1 MPDSRRRDGAEPT
14 DLRTT
19 PRLVPD
25 ACPGAWRRHDAADGA
40 LARFRPV
47 GGAVSGAELRVLA
60 DAAATGGSP
69 LELTSRGSL
78 QVRGLTAEGAD
89 RLAATL
95 SALGGDSALLDAL
108 GRDVPCSVVASPSGL
123 LDDAARAVADALRG
137 RTDVPGRLLVA
148 LDDGAGDVA
157 VLDGD
162 VTVVDG
168 ALVLAGTPTD
178 LTGDPAALALAA
190 VEAFL
195 EVRASAW
202 RVAEVGPERVLSGV
216 TGWYRSLSERYQPV
230 TAPQGAGPEVTEVL
244 PRLGEI
250 DEPTAAVLA
259 DLADAGAT
267 LRVTPRRTVV
277 LRDLAD
283 PDDALRRL
291 AGLVETGP
299 SPWSSLSACVGAP
312 RCARSHTD
320 VRGDLAR
327 AVATGHAGG
336 LLHAHWVGCARAC
349 GTPAGPVAVVEGT
362 PGGTYRTIV
371 RAGKVSP

>member
-14 DLRTT
+14 DPRTT
-19 PRLVPD
+19 PRTVPD

-47 GGAVSGAELRVLA
+47 GGAVTGAELRVLA

-95 SALGGDSALLDAL
+95 SALGGDGALLDAQ
-108 GRDVPCSVVASPSGL
+108 GRDVPCSVVASPLGTARRRGPRRRRRPARAHRRARP
-123 LDDAARAVADALRG
+123 AARRPRRRHRRRG
-137 RTDVPGRLLVA
+137 RPRRRTSRWSTERSRSPAPR
-148 LDDGAGDVA
+148 
-157 VLDGD
+157 
-162 VTVVDG
+162 
-168 ALVLAGTPTD
+168 PD

-195 EVRASAW
+195 EVRGSAW
-202 RVAEVGPERVLSGV
+202 RVAEVGPERVAGALRAREHFGV
-216 TGWYRSLSERYQPV
+216 
-230 TAPQGAGPEVTEVL
+230 PEHAEVL
-244 PRLGEI
+244 TWPEATRARSSRASGRSTHRPRECS
-250 DEPTAAVLA
+250 PTSPTP
-259 DLADAGAT
+259 GAT
-267 LRVTPRRTVV
+267 LRVTPWRTVV

-299 SPWSSLSACVGAP
+299 SPWSHLSACVGAP

-327 AVATGHAGG
+327 AVATGRAGG
-336 LLHAHWVGCARAC
+336 LLHAHWVGCSRAC

-362 PGGTYRTIV
+362 PDGTYRTIV
-371 RAGKVSP
+371 RAGRVSP

>member
-14 DLRTT
+14 DPRTT
-19 PRLVPD
+19 PRTVPD

-47 GGAVSGAELRVLA
+47 GGAVTGAELRVLA
-60 DAAATGGSP
+60 DAAGTGGSP

-95 SALGGDSALLDAL
+95 SALGGDGALLDAQ
-108 GRDVPCSVVASPSGL
+108 GRDVPCSVVASPSGM

-157 VLDGD
+157 ALDGD

-178 LTGDPAALALAA
+178 LTGHPAALALAA

-195 EVRASAW
+195 EVRGSAW
-202 RVAEVGPERVLSGV
+202 RVAEVGPERVAGALRAREHFEVPEHSGV
-216 TGWYRSLSERYQPV
+216 LTWPEATSR
-230 TAPQGAGPEVTEVL
+230 EVT

-250 DEPTAAVLA
+250 DTATANVLA
-259 DLADAGAT
+259 DLADEGT
-267 LRVTPRRTVV
+267 TVRVTPWRTVV

-312 RCARSHTD
+312 RCARSHTG
-320 VRGDLAR
+320 VRGDLAH
-327 AVATGHAGG
+327 AVATGRAGG

-371 RAGKVSP
+371 RAGRVTP

>member
-1 MPDSRRRDGAEPT
+1 M
-14 DLRTT
+14 
-19 PRLVPD
+19 
-25 ACPGAWRRHDAADGA
+25 
-40 LARFRPV
+40 
-47 GGAVSGAELRVLA
+47 
-60 DAAATGGSP
+60 
-69 LELTSRGSL
+69 
-78 QVRGLTAEGAD
+78 
-89 RLAATL
+89 
-95 SALGGDSALLDAL
+95 
-108 GRDVPCSVVASPSGL
+108 
-123 LDDAARAVADALRG
+123 
-137 RTDVPGRLLVA
+137 
-148 LDDGAGDVA
+148 
-157 VLDGD
+157 
-162 VTVVDG
+162 
-168 ALVLAGTPTD
+168 
-178 LTGDPAALALAA
+178 
-190 VEAFL
+190 
-195 EVRASAW
+195 
-202 RVAEVGPERVLSGV
+202 AEVGPERVLAGV
-216 TGWYRSLSERYQPV
+216 TGCVSLAERAIPGQQPHRRAPARRSL
-230 TAPQGAGPEVTEVL
+230 EVL

-250 DEPTAAVLA
+250 DAPTAAVLA

-371 RAGKVSP
+371 RAGRVSP

>member
-1 MPDSRRRDGAEPT
+1 M
-14 DLRTT
+14 
-19 PRLVPD
+19 
-25 ACPGAWRRHDAADGA
+25 
-40 LARFRPV
+40 
-47 GGAVSGAELRVLA
+47 
-60 DAAATGGSP
+60 
-69 LELTSRGSL
+69 
-78 QVRGLTAEGAD
+78 
-89 RLAATL
+89 
-95 SALGGDSALLDAL
+95 
-108 GRDVPCSVVASPSGL
+108 
-123 LDDAARAVADALRG
+123 
-137 RTDVPGRLLVA
+137 
-148 LDDGAGDVA
+148 
-157 VLDGD
+157 
-162 VTVVDG
+162 
-168 ALVLAGTPTD
+168 
-178 LTGDPAALALAA
+178 
-190 VEAFL
+190 
-195 EVRASAW
+195 
-202 RVAEVGPERVLSGV
+202 
-216 TGWYRSLSERYQPV
+216 YRSLSERYQPV

-250 DEPTAAVLA
+250 DAPTAAVLA

-267 LRVTPRRTVV
+267 LRVTPWRTVV

-299 SPWSSLSACVGAP
+299 SPWSNLSACVGAP

-371 RAGKVSP
+371 RAGRVSP

>member
-14 DLRTT
+14 DPRTT
-19 PRLVPD
+19 PRTVPD

-47 GGAVSGAELRVLA
+47 GGAVTGGELRVLA

-95 SALGGDSALLDAL
+95 SALGGEGALLDAL

-123 LDDAARAVADALRG
+123 LDDAARAVAGALRG

-157 VLDGD
+157 ALDGD
-162 VTVVDG
+162 VTVIDG

-195 EVRASAW
+195 EVRGSAW
-202 RVAEVGPERVLSGV
+202 RVAEVGPERVAGALRAREHFEV
-216 TGWYRSLSERYQPV
+216 PEHSEVLTWPEATLR
-230 TAPQGAGPEVTEVL
+230 EVT

-250 DEPTAAVLA
+250 DGPTAAVLA

-267 LRVTPRRTVV
+267 LRVTPWRTVV

-299 SPWSSLSACVGAP
+299 SPWSHLSACVGAP

-327 AVATGHAGG
+327 AVATGRAGG
-336 LLHAHWVGCARAC
+336 LLHAHWVGCSRAC

-362 PGGTYRTIV
+362 PDGTYRTIV
-371 RAGKVSP
+371 RAGRVSP

>member
-1 MPDSRRRDGAEPT
+1 M
-14 DLRTT
+14 
-19 PRLVPD
+19 PD

-47 GGAVSGAELRVLA
+47 GGAVTGAELRVLA

-95 SALGGDSALLDAL
+95 RALGGDGALLDAQ

-123 LDDAARAVADALRG
+123 LDDAARAVAAALRG

-157 VLDGD
+157 ALDGD

-195 EVRASAW
+195 EVRDGAW
-202 RVAEVGPERVLSGV
+202 RLAEVGPERVLTGV

-230 TAPQGAGPEVTEVL
+230 TARDDARPEVTEVL

-250 DEPTAAVLA
+250 DTATAGVLA
-259 DLADAGAT
+259 DLADERAT
-267 LRVTPRRTVV
+267 VRVTPWRTVV

-299 SPWSSLSACVGAP
+299 SPWSHLSACVGAP

-327 AVATGHAGG
+327 AVATGRAGG
-336 LLHAHWVGCARAC
+336 LLHAHWVGCSRAC

-362 PGGTYRTIV
+362 PDGTYRTIV
-371 RAGKVSP
+371 RAGRVSP

>member
-1 MPDSRRRDGAEPT
+1 MPDSRRRDGAETT
-14 DLRTT
+14 DPRTT
-19 PRLVPD
+19 PRTVPD

-47 GGAVSGAELRVLA
+47 GGAVTGAELRVLA

-95 SALGGDSALLDAL
+95 RALGGDGALLDAQ
-108 GRDVPCSVVASPSGL
+108 GRDVPCSVVASPSGV
-123 LDDAARAVADALRG
+123 LDDAARAVAGALRG

-148 LDDGAGDVA
+148 LDDGARDVA
-157 VLDGD
+157 ALDGD
-162 VTVVDG
+162 VTVADG
-168 ALVLAGTPTD
+168 TLLLAGTPTD

-195 EVRASAW
+195 EVRGSAW
-202 RVAEVGPERVLSGV
+202 RVAEVGAERV
-216 TGWYRSLSERYQPV
+216 
-230 TAPQGAGPEVTEVL
+230 AGALRACEHFGMPEHSEVL
-244 PRLGEI
+244 TWPEATSLDVTPRLGEI
-250 DEPTAAVLA
+250 DAPTAAVLV
-259 DLADAGAT
+259 DLADEGAT
-267 LRVTPRRTVV
+267 LRVTPWRTVV

-283 PDDALRRL
+283 PDDALHRL

-327 AVATGHAGG
+327 AVAAGRAGG

-371 RAGKVSP
+371 RAGRVTP

>member
-14 DLRTT
+14 DPRTT
-19 PRLVPD
+19 PRTVPD

-47 GGAVSGAELRVLA
+47 GGAVTGAELRVLA
-60 DAAATGGSP
+60 DAAVTGGSP

-95 SALGGDSALLDAL
+95 SALGGDGALLDEQ

-157 VLDGD
+157 ALDGD

-195 EVRASAW
+195 EIRGSAW
-202 RVAEVGPERVLSGV
+202 RVAEVGPERVAGALRTREHFGV
-216 TGWYRSLSERYQPV
+216 PEHSEVLTWPEATSR
-230 TAPQGAGPEVTEVL
+230 EVT

-250 DEPTAAVLA
+250 DAPTAAVLA

-277 LRDLAD
+277 LRGLAD

-299 SPWSSLSACVGAP
+299 SLWSSLSACVGAP

-327 AVATGHAGG
+327 AVATGRAGG
-336 LLHAHWVGCARAC
+336 LLHAHWVGCSRAC

-371 RAGKVSP
+371 RAGRVTP